1 LFSQGR
7 FIAHT
12 FKGMKNLFILLLTV
26 LFAIDSFTQNSAKLV
41 SKINKIVK
49 DIDKNERIAKYFHYD
64 TVELELFGE
73 TEIRIVKFEVAK
85 GKAGEILKITTEEQ
99 GYVKLK
105 ESYYYQNNKTIKA
118 VISWASPEK
127 TQWDSEI
134 FYENDKA
141 IAQIHRADPLNPE
154 AFLQMANQ
162 YLKEQSSQ

>member
-1 LFSQGR
+1 MTP
-7 FIAHT
+7 T
-12 FKGMKNLFILLLTV
+12 FKAMKNTVILFLSL
-26 LFAIDSFTQNSAKLV
+26 LFAICASAQDSAKLV

-85 GKAGEILKITTEEQ
+85 DKAGKILKITTEEK

-105 ESYYYQNNKTIKA
+105 ESYYYQNNKPVKT
-118 VISWASPEK
+118 VILWGSPEK
-127 TQWDSEI
+127 IQWDSEI
-134 FYENDKA
+134 FYENNKT

-154 AFLQMANQ
+154 AFLQMAKQ
-162 YLKEQSSQ
+162 YLKQQSDR

>member
-1 LFSQGR
+1 
-7 FIAHT
+7 
-12 FKGMKNLFILLLTV
+12 M
-26 LFAIDSFTQNSAKLV
+26 LFAIDSFAHDSAKLV

-49 DIDKNERIAKYFHYD
+49 DIDLNERMAKYFHYD

-73 TEIRIVKFEVAK
+73 IEIRIVKFEVAK
-85 GKAGEILKITTEEQ
+85 DKAGQILKITTEEQ

-105 ESYYYQNNKTIKA
+105 ESYYYQNNKPIKA

-134 FYENDKA
+134 YYDSDKT

-154 AFLQMANQ
+154 AFLQMAKQ